1 MNCLVLLVNSLT
13 LPYVMV
19 NISYLLL
26 THTQKIFLLKV
37 MLIAGHQWFK
47 PVILAAQEAEIR
59 RIVVRSQPRQTVS
72 ETLS

>member
-26 THTQKIFLLKV
+26 THTKKIFLLKV

-47 PVILAAQEAEIR
+47 PVILAAQELEIG
-59 RIVVRSQPRQTVS
+59 RIKVQAIPGKKSP
-72 ETLS
+72 